1 MTTAP
6 TPVSRAEQALAVA
19 KTPRESKAVEAMA
32 AAAKAW
38 ARENDD
44 FEKVVEAA
52 RIYILAR
59 RKTTELS
66 VPFAPKHGGD
76 RGKNQYAV
84 WQADGP
90 VDLANQDFG
99 FTEKQWSRR
108 LKELEEVKPDDI
120 DSYIDDCIEKHVE
133 PTVFGLLR
141 FALQIIGDSTGNEWW
156 TPPQYADSAHIV
168 MGGIDLDP
176 ASCPEANAVIGAKT
190 YFTEAD
196 NGLLQPWHG
205 RVWLNPPYSANK
217 EFAQKM
223 LDEVSKGNVQEA
235 VVLLGAHAIETQ
247 WFAPYWNFVL
257 CFTGHRI
264 KFNTPTGPAVAGN
277 IAGSVFVY
285 LGEQQRKFADEF
297 AKHGFTVKRWP

>member
-1 MTTAP
+1 MSNEL
-6 TPVSRAEQALAVA
+6 TPVSRAEQALVAA
-19 KTPRESKAVEAMA
+19 KTPRESKAVEALA

-44 FEKVVEAA
+44 FEKVVESA

-59 RKTTELS
+59 RKTTELILPSIHQGRPGKGNDS
-66 VPFAPKHGGD
+66 VTFLED
-76 RGKNQYAV
+76 Y
-84 WQADGP
+84 
-90 VDLANQDFG
+90 G
-99 FTEKQWSRR
+99 FTKMQWSRR
-108 LKELEEVKPDDI
+108 KQELEDVETKDI
-120 DSYIDDCIEKHVE
+120 DDYIDDCIEKHVE

-156 TPPQYADSAHIV
+156 TPAPYVESARAL

-176 ASCPEANAVIGAKT
+176 ASCPEANAVIKAKT

-196 NGLLQPWHG
+196 NGLLQPWKG
-205 RVWLNPPYSANK
+205 RIWLNPPYSANK

-223 LDEVSKGNVQEA
+223 LDEVSKGNVTDA

-285 LGEQQRKFADEF
+285 LGAEQRKFASEF

>member
-1 MTTAP
+1 MTNALAP
-6 TPVSRAEQALAVA
+6 TSKAQQALSRAT
-19 KTPRESKAVEAMA
+19 TPAESKAVEALA

-38 ARENDD
+38 AKENDD

-52 RIYILAR
+52 RVYILAR
-59 RKTTELS
+59 RKTTELLM
-66 VPFAPKHGGD
+66 PELGHRRGGD
-76 RGKNQYAV
+76 RRSVQF
-84 WQADGP
+84 QTDGA
-90 VDLANQDFG
+90 VDLNEYG
-99 FTEKQWSRR
+99 FTQKQWERR
-108 LKELEEVKPDDI
+108 RKELEDVEPSDI

-156 TPPQYADSAHIV
+156 TPAPYVESARAV

-176 ASCPEANAVIGAKT
+176 ASCPEANAVVKAKT
-190 YFTEAD
+190 YFTEAN
-196 NGLLQPWHG
+196 NGLVQPWHG

-217 EFAQKM
+217 QFAEKTLDEFAIQ
-223 LDEVSKGNVQEA
+223 NVREA
-235 VVLLGAHAIETQ
+235 IVLLGAHAIETQ

-264 KFNTPTGPAVAGN
+264 KFNTPDGPTVAGN

-285 LGEQQRKFADEF
+285 LGEKQRAFAEEF
-297 AKHGFTVKRWP
+297 SKHGFTVKRWP